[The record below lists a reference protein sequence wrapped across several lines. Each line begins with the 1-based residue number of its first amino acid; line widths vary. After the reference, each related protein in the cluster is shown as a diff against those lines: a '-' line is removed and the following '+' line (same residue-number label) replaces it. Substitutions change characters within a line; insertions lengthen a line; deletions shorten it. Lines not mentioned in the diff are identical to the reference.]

1 MRPITSLLSLLL
13 FATCSA
19 AMAGD
24 VPLRDVELSTKLG
37 VGYAVRLVDMNDDQR
52 LDIAIV
58 DQDRILWLENPN
70 WTEHVVLQGK
80 TKRDN
85 VCFAPHD
92 INGDGQIDFAVGAD
106 WRPADTNTGGTIQWI
121 TGKRPTEEWALH
133 PISEEPTTH
142 RMTFAEIDGDGKPEL
157 IVVPLMGRGTTRP
170 NFSERGVR
178 VLAFTIPEDPVAGE
192 WKAQV
197 LCDDVHVAHNF
208 QVTDFSG
215 DERPEIL
222 LVSFEGVSVL
232 ERGNDGL
239 WQRTLIG
246 TGNQETMPNRGA
258 SEIRLGRRA
267 DDEKY
272 IATIEPWHGHQVVVY
287 TPPKEKRPPTG
298 QSWLWTRHVL
308 DEELKWGHAVACAN
322 LDGDAD
328 QELII
333 GVRDNLDDKHRCGV
347 RIYDPQDAAG
357 EKWSRQIVDPG
368 SVAIEDLAV
377 GDLNGDGKTDIV
389 AVGRATHNVKVY
401 WNEHK

>member
-1 MRPITSLLSLLL
+1 MRQFWSLIILGGVYSSV
-13 FATCSA
+13 T
-19 AMAGD
+19 AGN
-24 VPLRDVELSTKLG
+24 VPLRDVELPTKLG

-70 WTEHVVLQGK
+70 WTEHVILQGK

-92 INGDGQIDFAVGAD
+92 INGDGQVDFAVGAD
-106 WRPADTNTGGTIQWI
+106 WRPSDTNTGGTIQWI
-121 TGKRPTEEWALH
+121 TGKRPTDEWALH

-157 IVVPLMGRGTTRP
+157 IVVPLMGRGSTRP
-170 NFSERGVR
+170 DFAERGVR
-178 VLAFTIPEDPVAGE
+178 VLAFTIPDDPVAGE
-192 WKAQV
+192 WKTQL

-232 ERGNDGL
+232 ERGNDNL

-246 TGNQETMPNRGA
+246 AGNQETMPNRGA

-298 QSWLWTRHVL
+298 QNWLWTRHVL

-368 SVAIEDLAV
+368 SVAVEDLAV
-377 GDLNGDGKTDIV
+377 GDLNGDGKADIV
-389 AVGRATHNVKVY
+389 AVGRATHNVKIY